1 MTETENLF
9 KIQALIDD
17 HKETIPE
24 GEYLNMVN
32 YLMKV
37 WKQKGDISSNR
48 YKGYTVEEAF
58 NEMEDAYSGWIEERK
73 QHERTC
79 KRMSTMKNTTNSL
92 RKQIAYQ
99 KEQIDRLKNM
109 KNQQN
114 EVESMGVGRCKYVF
128 TKGQFMG
135 EFCGAC
141 CRNGDR
147 CNTHKKK

>member
-1 MTETENLF
+1 MSETENLF
-9 KIQALIDD
+9 KIQALIDE

-32 YLMKV
+32 YLMNV
-37 WKQKGDISSNR
+37 WKKKSNQ
-48 YKGYTVEEAF
+48 YKGYTLEAAYNGMEE
-58 NEMEDAYSGWIEERK
+58 AYSGWIEERK
-73 QHERTC
+73 QHELTR
-79 KRMSTMKNTTNSL
+79 RRISTMKTTTKSL

-99 KEQIDRLKNM
+99 KEQIVRLKNM

-114 EVESMGVGRCKYVF
+114 EVDNIGVGRCKYIF

-141 CRNGDR
+141 CKNDDR
-147 CNTHKKK
+147 CNKHKKT